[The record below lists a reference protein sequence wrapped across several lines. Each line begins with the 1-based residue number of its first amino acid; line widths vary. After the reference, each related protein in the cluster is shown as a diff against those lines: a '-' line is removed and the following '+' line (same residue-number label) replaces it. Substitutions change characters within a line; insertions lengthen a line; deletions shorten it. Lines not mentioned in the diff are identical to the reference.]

1 MRFHRSNFGRYGD
14 SLPTDSNGY
23 VSCSGPAANK
33 VRDYAL
39 KHGVAAARERY
50 EGSVSASRRLPTPS
64 QVFLA
69 GDYRDDSDH
78 RHP

>member
-50 EGSVSASRRLPTPS
+50 EGSVSASSLAVGLAEARLEEWRS
-64 QVFLA
+64 
-69 GDYRDDSDH
+69 RN
-78 RHP
+78 